1 MSLDDEIQGTP
12 DTGYEANIRDMLRN
26 HLIRYKSF
34 EEFYPYAEFQE
45 ETIGGPDLY
54 SQFADAYNARI
65 QHVLK
70 SIDELDARMEY
81 SVDES
86 DTTLTIDDLAAL
98 LLQVEKECV
107 NESKRIDK
115 EIEQELE
122 KIEKL
127 NQNLRQVT
135 KETREA
141 IDLSQLEQDLTNAE
155 KKLRLL

>member
-1 MSLDDEIQGTP
+1 MSSDDEIQGTP

-34 EEFYPYAEFQE
+34 EEFYPYAEFQK
-45 ETIGGPDLY
+45 ETKGGADLY
-54 SQFADAYNARI
+54 SQFAEAYNARI
-65 QHVLK
+65 QHVQK

-141 IDLSQLEQDLTNAE
+141 IDLPQLEQDLTNAE
-155 KKLRLL
+155 KKLRLS